1 MKSLKLIVL
10 AAALAVAPACK
21 KADPPAQQGSA
32 QPAQGSSQPTG
43 SAQPAAQVEPAT
55 VKTPATEP
63 DHIRVLAMHKEKKPN
78 DPVAVEFT
86 KYTVTKASFDAQNL
100 EGATATIELDPTS
113 ISSGAAKRDG
123 HLQSPDYLN
132 VPKFAKIVIDIANVK
147 KQAGQTYA
155 ADAKVTA
162 LGVDKTYPVTF
173 EVVDAQADAVKI
185 RGTHTFSRLDFGV
198 GKDPA
203 DKDESVAGDLTIQ
216 LQLTL
221 KKT

>member
-10 AAALAVAPACK
+10 AALLAAAPACK
-21 KADPPAQQGSA
+21 KSDAPAQQGSA
-32 QPAQGSSQPTG
+32 QGSSQPAG
-43 SAQPAAQVEPAT
+43 SAPTPTPAPEPTTA
-55 VKTPATEP
+55 TPATEP
-63 DHIRVLAMHKEKKPN
+63 DHIRVLATHKEKKPN
-78 DPVAVEFT
+78 DPVTVEFT
-86 KYTVTKASFDAQNL
+86 KYTVTKASFDPKNL

-113 ISSGAAKRDG
+113 ISTGAPKRDG

-132 VPKFAKIVIDIANVK
+132 APKFAKIVIDIANVK

-155 ADAKVTA
+155 ADAKVSA

-173 EVVDAQADAVKI
+173 ELVDAKDDAVKI

-198 GKDPA
+198 GKDPS